1 MGLCAAQTALHDPRH
16 GVSFLS
22 VDSGQCAKSPTQPL
36 ALFFLAMNRLQAGQK
51 LIGFN
56 ERKDRARDD
65 FYATPHE
72 TTEALLRVETFAGE
86 IWEPCCGQGHIA
98 TVLQKHGYAVEA
110 TDLVDRGFGRP
121 RIDFLMETTQRDN
134 IVTNPPYGALA
145 LPMARQ
151 ATRLAKGK
159 VALLLKLQFLEGIER
174 KSFFEQRP
182 PARVWVFSKRQSLM
196 KNGEHFDGGM
206 MALAWFVWEPV
217 TPDNTVIKW
226 L

>member
-1 MGLCAAQTALHDPRH
+1 MNSLKT
-16 GVSFLS
+16 
-22 VDSGQCAKSPTQPL
+22 GQQ
-36 ALFFLAMNRLQAGQK
+36 

-56 ERKDRARDD
+56 ERSDRAKDD

-72 TTEALLRVETFAGE
+72 TTEALLSVETFLGE

-98 TVLQKHGYAVEA
+98 TVLEKHGYQVEA
-110 TDLVDRGFGRP
+110 TDLVDRGFGKS
-121 RIDFLMETTQRDN
+121 RIDFLMETKQRKN

-151 ATRLAKGK
+151 AVRLAKGK

-174 KSFFEQRP
+174 KSFFKQDR

-196 KNGEHFDGGM
+196 KNGEQYDGGM

-217 TPDNTVIKW
+217 TPADTVIKW